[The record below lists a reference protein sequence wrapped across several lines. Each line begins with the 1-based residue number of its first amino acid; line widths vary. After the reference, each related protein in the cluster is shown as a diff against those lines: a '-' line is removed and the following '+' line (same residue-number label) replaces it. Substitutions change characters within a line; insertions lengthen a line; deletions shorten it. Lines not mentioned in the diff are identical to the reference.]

1 MAPGGF
7 QDYFLVS
14 TGLQQARQRF
24 SIKLIDQSPESKY
37 VVSVVKL

>member
-1 MAPGGF
+1 MTPDGYSGLF
-7 QDYFLVS
+7 SHVI
-14 TGLQQARQRF
+14 GLQQATKRF